1 MENSIKKGQKFDSF
15 DEFERLF
22 KTYCDQTHQNY
33 LKRSSRFLKIE
44 DVRNGTDEEREL
56 KKNKII
62 FKDIIYDCV
71 HKGQCRKNPEKKG
84 IRENVLSKKI
94 DCSATIR
101 VNFDLKSQSFIIS
114 QLETIHNHPIN
125 ANIYQQY
132 PNVRKP
138 SEKELNDMVK
148 VVDLGAKVN
157 KVVRKFNNDND
168 KSVNNQDFWNHTF
181 KLRKELNAKE
191 NEIDRLEV
199 LLDKLSNNPNN
210 TIITKKSDEGILE
223 NAFIMTEKQKEWLN
237 LYPEIIHL
245 DGTFGTNNSKY
256 VLFTFLAQVIFL
268 NINFYK
274 IKF

>member
-1 MENSIKKGQKFDSF
+1 MENSI
-15 DEFERLF
+15 
-22 KTYCDQTHQNY
+22 N
-33 LKRSSRFLKIE
+33 
-44 DVRNGTDEEREL
+44 
-56 KKNKII
+56 
-62 FKDIIYDCV
+62 
-71 HKGQCRKNPEKKG
+71 KGQCRKNPEKKG

-157 KVVRKFNNDND
+157 KVARMFNNDND

-268 NINFYK
+268 NINFY
-274 IKF
+274 

>member
-22 KTYCDQTHQNY
+22 KTYCNQTHQNF
-33 LKRSSRFLKIE
+33 LKRSSRFLKFE
-44 DVRNGTDEEREL
+44 EVRIGTDEEREL

-71 HKGQCRKNPEKKG
+71 HKGQCRKNPQKQG
-84 IRENVLSKKI
+84 TRENILSKKI

-101 VNFDLKSQSFIIS
+101 INFDLKSQLFLIS
-114 QLETIHNHPIN
+114 QFETNHNHPLS

-138 SEKELNDMVK
+138 SEKELTEMVN
-148 VVDLGAKVN
+148 VVDLGANVN
-157 KVVRKFNNDND
+157 KVVRRFNNNND
-168 KSVNNQDFWNHTF
+168 KSLKNHDFWNHQA
-181 KLRKELNAKE
+181 KLKKELKAKE
-191 NEIDRLEV
+191 NEIDKLEEI
-199 LLDKLSNNPNN
+199 LDKLSNNPKN
-210 TIITKKSDEGILE
+210 TIVTKKSDDGVLE

-268 NINFYK
+268 NINFY
-274 IKF
+274 